1 MAKILCVDDD
11 LALLALYQ
19 DELNEEGYEVVLAR
33 SGKEALEKFSAEN
46 PDLIILD
53 VLMPRMDGI
62 DTLQAIL
69 KKEPR
74 ARVVLNTIYPE
85 YREKFRELGAV
96 GCIIKSSDLSKFK
109 EAIRELIDP
118 GPTEQKQ
125 HSPCGSHR

>member
-1 MAKILCVDDD
+1 VAKILCVDDD

-19 DELNEEGYEVVLAR
+19 DELIEEGYEVALAN
-33 SGKEALEKFSAEN
+33 SGKEALEKFLAEN

-69 KKEPR
+69 AKEPR

-96 GCIIKSSDLSKFK
+96 GCIIKSSDLSKF
-109 EAIRELIDP
+109 
-118 GPTEQKQ
+118 
-125 HSPCGSHR
+125 

>member
-1 MAKILCVDDD
+1 VDDD

-19 DELNEEGYEVVLAR
+19 DELNEEGYEVALAR

-62 DTLQAIL
+62 DILQAIL

-109 EAIRELIDP
+109 ETIRELIPP

-125 HSPCGSHR
+125 HSPRGSHR